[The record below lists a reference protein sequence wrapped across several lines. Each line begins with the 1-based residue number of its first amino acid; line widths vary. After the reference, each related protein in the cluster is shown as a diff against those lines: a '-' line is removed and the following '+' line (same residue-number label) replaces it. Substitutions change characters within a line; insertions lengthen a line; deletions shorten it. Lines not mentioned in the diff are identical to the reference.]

1 MRQRREDWIATQP
14 NLDAKRLLFIDE
26 TCLNTKMTRLYGWG
40 ERSKRLLCSAP
51 YGHWNTTTF
60 IAALR
65 HDKLTAP
72 FMINGSMTG
81 EAFYTYVEKILCP
94 ELNVGDIV
102 ICDNLASHKMAGIK
116 ELIESVGAE
125 IRYLPPYSPDLNPI
139 EMAFSKLKS
148 FMKKKAARTFEAL
161 QDATAE
167 ALETF
172 TPTIC
177 SKLLHHANYRA
188 T

>member
-1 MRQRREDWIATQP
+1 MRQRREAWKTFQP
-14 NLDAKRLLFIDE
+14 DLDVSRLVFIDE
-26 TCLNTKMTRLYGWG
+26 TCLNTKMTRIYGWG
-40 ERSKRLLCSAP
+40 ECGKRLVCSAP
-51 YGHWNTTTF
+51 YGHWHSTTF

-65 HDKLTAP
+65 HDRLTAP
-72 FMINGSMTG
+72 FMIDGAMNG
-81 EAFYTYVEKILCP
+81 EAFYTYVEQVLCP
-94 ELNVGDIV
+94 ELKEGDIV
-102 ICDNLASHKMAGIK
+102 VCDNLASHKMSGIK

-167 ALETF
+167 ALNCF
-172 TPTIC
+172 TPSIC
-177 SKLLHHANYRA
+177 SNFLRHANYE
-188 T
+188 TN

>member
-1 MRQRREDWIATQP
+1 
-14 NLDAKRLLFIDE
+14 
-26 TCLNTKMTRLYGWG
+26 
-40 ERSKRLLCSAP
+40 
-51 YGHWNTTTF
+51 
-60 IAALR
+60 
-65 HDKLTAP
+65 
-72 FMINGSMTG
+72 
-81 EAFYTYVEKILCP
+81 
-94 ELNVGDIV
+94 
-102 ICDNLASHKMAGIK
+102 MAGIK

-148 FMKKKAARTFEAL
+148 FMKKKAPRTFEVL

-172 TPTIC
+172 APTIC
-177 SKLLHHANYRA
+177 SKLLHHANYSA

>member
-1 MRQRREDWIATQP
+1 MV
-14 NLDAKRLLFIDE
+14 
-26 TCLNTKMTRLYGWG
+26 RLYGWG
-40 ERSKRLLCSAP
+40 EKGKRLICSAP
-51 YGHWNTTTF
+51 YGHWKTTTF

-72 FMINGSMTG
+72 FMIDGAMNGEG
-81 EAFYTYVEKILCP
+81 FYTYVEKVLCP
-94 ELNVGDIV
+94 ELGKGDIV
-102 ICDNLASHKMAGIK
+102 VCDNLASHKMKGIK
-116 ELIESVGAE
+116 ELIESVEAQ

-148 FMKKKAARTFEAL
+148 FIKKKEARTFETL

-167 ALETF
+167 ALDTF

-177 SKLLHHANYRA
+177 ANFLNHANYVRI
-188 T
+188 